1 MAKLLNV
8 KDAFANKLHAF
19 HAFSDK
25 NLGGSSSGCPPFI
38 PLKNI
43 FHSLGYM

>member
-8 KDAFANKLHAF
+8 KDALDSKLHAF

-25 NLGGSSSGCPPFI
+25 NLGGSSSGCTPLI

-43 FHSLGYM
+43 FHSLG